1 MQSMGNIVHGAQPK
15 GKKGSNKDSYR
26 HMGSCHSLQENL
38 KATLKYMG
46 NRNELETWNKWC
58 KSSEH
63 NSGELIILTDPNNMN
78 DTITLAEEAGGQNSQ
93 NGQGQNTRFIS

>member
-46 NRNELETWNKWC
+46 NRNELET
-58 KSSEH
+58 
-63 NSGELIILTDPNNMN
+63 
-78 DTITLAEEAGGQNSQ
+78 
-93 NGQGQNTRFIS
+93 